1 MFDLKLPRLK
11 AKAGKIDGLNHID
24 WVAGFSFL
32 SYGVRVG
39 VQVNDV
45 RVMEK
50 VLPHLPPG
58 WKITTASVD
67 RLYSLFVRKKINRKA
82 EKLHELYVNAE
93 KLIAVPKLDGLLD
106 YLESKLQ
113 LYVAEFA
120 PRRVFVHAGVV
131 GWKGKAILIP
141 GRSYSGKTSLVTA
154 LVQAG
159 ATYYSDEYAVL
170 DEQGL
175 VHSYPRKLSIR
186 ENGSYKGTKY
196 AAEELGGKT
205 GNKPLPVGL
214 VVVSKYKEG
223 VRFRPREISAGEGVL
238 ALLNNTVPART
249 KPKTALATLKQV
261 ITGART
267 IKGIRG
273 ESSET
278 VDAVLKEL

>member
-1 MFDLKLPRLK
+1 VFDLKLPRLK
-11 AKAGKIDGLNHID
+11 TQLGKIDELNHID

-32 SYGVRVG
+32 SYGVRIG
-39 VQVNDV
+39 VQTNDAQV
-45 RVMEK
+45 IEK

-67 RLYSLFVRKKINRKA
+67 RIYSLFVRKKINRKA
-82 EKLHELYVNAE
+82 EKLHELYADADR
-93 KLIAVPKLDGLLD
+93 LIGLTKLDGLLD
-106 YLESKLQ
+106 SFESDVQ

-141 GRSYSGKTSLVTA
+141 GRSFSGKTSLVTA

-196 AAEELGGKT
+196 AVEELGGKT
-205 GNKPLPVGL
+205 GSKPLPVGL
-214 VVVSKYKEG
+214 VVVSKYKDG
-223 VRFRPREISAGEGVL
+223 GRFRPREVSAGEGVL
-238 ALLNNTVPART
+238 ALLDNTVSARRQ
-249 KPKTALATLKQV
+249 PEIVLATLKKA
-261 ITGART
+261 IGGARSM
-267 IKGIRG
+267 KSIRG
-273 ESSET
+273 ESLEIIDT
-278 VDAVLKEL
+278 VLKQL